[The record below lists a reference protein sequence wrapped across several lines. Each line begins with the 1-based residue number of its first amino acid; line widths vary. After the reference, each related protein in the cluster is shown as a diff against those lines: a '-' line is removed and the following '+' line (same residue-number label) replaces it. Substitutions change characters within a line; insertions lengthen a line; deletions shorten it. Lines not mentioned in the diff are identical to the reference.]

1 MKFYSYANENRNY
14 TKALSLEQVR
24 SVSCEAGTG
33 KSSIRFSVQ
42 INYSDGS
49 HDSFSWLNEAESQK
63 VYKEIVEILTGGVDK
78 TPNP

>member
-33 KSSIRFSVQ
+33 KSPIRFSVRLD
-42 INYSDGS
+42 YFDGS
-49 HDSFSWLNEAESQK
+49 NESFLWLNEAESQK
-63 VYKEIVEILTGGVDK
+63 VYKEIVEILNGRG
-78 TPNP
+78 